1 MKEIQEHFYNYII
14 DLLKKRGVELTDIED
29 LVYFLQKDYIKP
41 LTHEMMQESIIKVL
55 QKREVQNS
63 IMTGIELD
71 VLAEKKQLSEPLE
84 SIMERDEPLYGCDE
98 VLTFSITNLYGS
110 IGFTNFGYLDKIKPG
125 ILGVLND
132 RSTGKVNV
140 FLDDLVGAVA
150 AAAASRLAHTQ
161 MNLED
166 DSVYTSKSV
175 HKE

>member
-1 MKEIQEHFYNYII
+1 
-14 DLLKKRGVELTDIED
+14 
-29 LVYFLQKDYIKP
+29 
-41 LTHEMMQESIIKVL
+41 
-55 QKREVQNS
+55 
-63 IMTGIELD
+63 
-71 VLAEKKQLSEPLE
+71 
-84 SIMERDEPLYGCDE
+84 MERDEPLYGCDE

-125 ILGVLND
+125 ILGILND